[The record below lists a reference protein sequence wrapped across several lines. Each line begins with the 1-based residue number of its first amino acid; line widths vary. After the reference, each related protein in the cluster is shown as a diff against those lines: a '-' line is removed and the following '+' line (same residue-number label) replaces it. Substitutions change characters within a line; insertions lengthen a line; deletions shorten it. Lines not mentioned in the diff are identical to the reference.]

1 MSNSCQKITNTF
13 VGQPVPRIEDL
24 RLLPGRGHFVD
35 DMSRENLLYAV
46 MFRSP
51 IGHGRILSIDTS
63 AAAALP
69 GVYSIIT
76 EADLPAQMP
85 LVPLRLMPMED
96 LIPLGQPALA
106 RDKVRYVGEVIAII
120 LAKNIAIGEDAR
132 GLIEIDI
139 EPLPAISNTA
149 DARDNRSL
157 LFEGWGSNEAVGYSA
172 QKGDARAAFKNADYI
187 RREKFSTQRHLALPM
202 ETRGVLAE
210 WNDTRSTVKVPPRG
224 S

>member
-1 MSNSCQKITNTF
+1 MSNSRQKITNTF

-24 RLLPGRGHFVD
+24 RLLPGRGQFVD

-157 LFEGWGSNEAVGYSA
+157 LFEGWGSN
-172 QKGDARAAFKNADYI
+172 
-187 RREKFSTQRHLALPM
+187 
-202 ETRGVLAE
+202 
-210 WNDTRSTVKVPPRG
+210 
-224 S
+224 